1 MWHPEGEKSW
11 GPSAWIWHGTELW
24 CLVVV
29 GVASSV
35 DLEAWGVF
43 KWGPRRYRYRGRRL
57 RTGQLEVLTWSP
69 YAARKRVGSRAQL
82 WPRLAAACRLWDG
95 HHRPPAS
102 ALALL
107 ARALAV
113 GLYGGVYEIFRQN
126 TRCARGALITL
137 RRLSRES
144 WRGSLRG
151 SLVWIFYVL
160 SREGIRMY
168 IIFSGNHGILF
179 HINRL
184 LIQYHE

>member
-1 MWHPEGEKSW
+1 MEGNSW
-11 GPSAWIWHGTELW
+11 RDAWRHGENVARGRGEIMGSIWHGTEL
-24 CLVVV
+24 
-29 GVASSV
+29 GVSSSSAS
-35 DLEAWGVF
+35 
-43 KWGPRRYRYRGRRL
+43 RRLWTRRHGAFSRGARGGIGYRGRRL
-57 RTGQLEVLTWSP
+57 RTGQLEVLTRSP

-151 SLVWIFYVL
+151 SLVWIFYTC
-160 SREGIRMY
+160 
-168 IIFSGNHGILF
+168 F
-179 HINRL
+179 H
-184 LIQYHE
+184 EMAFA

>member
-1 MWHPEGEKSW
+1 MARREAARGKC
-11 GPSAWIWHGTELW
+11 GARKGRGRNHGDLGVDLARHGAG

-57 RTGQLEVLTWSP
+57 RTGQLEVLTRSP

-113 GLYGGVYEIFRQN
+113 GLCGGVYEIFRQN
-126 TRCARGALITL
+126 TRCARGALNSEASFV
-137 RRLSRES
+137 RVVERKSPR
-144 WRGSLRG
+144 
-151 SLVWIFYVL
+151 
-160 SREGIRMY
+160 
-168 IIFSGNHGILF
+168 
-179 HINRL
+179 
-184 LIQYHE
+184 